1 MRARDARQ
9 APQKPEA
16 PERGQTSTAPGHVH
30 GESTALRSGLPLPAL
45 AGAQQLPPAPLSA
58 AGSRS
63 GPAVQPLA
71 FKFSAFPPP
80 PAGKGQILGRRP
92 RPQPRPAA
100 LVPSLG
106 AAHPPCAFLCA
117 RSRTGHRPAHKYRHL
132 HADTRAQTQTHVC
145 KYATRDTQNPAQAH
159 RDARAQRNECPAT
172 NKEKKSK
179 QKRLYPGNA
188 PGFMEAA

>member
-1 MRARDARQ
+1 MPATRARPPRSPRHQNAAKLPRRRD
-9 APQKPEA
+9 
-16 PERGQTSTAPGHVH
+16 TSMVSRPRCAPGSH
-30 GESTALRSGLPLPAL
+30 SRLPLPAL

-80 PAGKGQILGRRP
+80 PAGKGQILGRRA

-100 LVPSLG
+100 LVPSWG

-159 RDARAQRNECPAT
+159 RDARA
-172 NKEKKSK
+172 
-179 QKRLYPGNA
+179 
-188 PGFMEAA
+188 

>member
-16 PERGQTSTAPGHVH
+16 PERGQTSTAPGYLH

-45 AGAQQLPPAPLSA
+45 AGAQKLPRAPLRA

-63 GPAVQPLA
+63 GPAVPPLA

-80 PAGKGQILGRRP
+80 PAGKGQILGRRA

-100 LVPSLG
+100 LVPPLG
-106 AAHPPCAFLCA
+106 AAHPPCAFLPA
-117 RSRTGHRPAHKYRHL
+117 RSRTGHGPAHKYRHL
-132 HADTRAQTQTHVC
+132 HADTRAHRPMCGNVQHETH
-145 KYATRDTQNPAQAH
+145 RIMHRQAH
-159 RDARAQRNECPAT
+159 RDARAQRNVCPAT

-179 QKRLYPGNA
+179 QRRLYPGNA
-188 PGFMEAA
+188 RGFMEAA